1 MLTVLPEML
10 RTASFDGERMKAAAG
25 GFALAT
31 ELADYLAARGV
42 PFREAHR
49 AVGQL
54 VRRCEELGVTLE
66 EASVEEI
73 AAAHPALADLPRE
86 LLRPEGSVANKKSP
100 GSTSP
105 ASVEEQL
112 EKARRFLGSSLPN
125 AP

>member
-1 MLTVLPEML
+1 VLPEML
-10 RTASFDGERMKAAAG
+10 RTASFDGARMYEAAG

-31 ELADYLAARGV
+31 ELADYLATRGV

-54 VRRCEELGVTLE
+54 VRRCEEAGISLDDVPRE
-66 EASVEEI
+66 ELIS
-73 AAAHPALADLPRE
+73 AHPMLADISRE
-86 LLRPEGSVANKKSP
+86 LLTPEGSVANKKSP

-112 EKARRFLGSSLPN
+112 EKARSLLSTSLPDV
-125 AP
+125 P